1 MKKRHVVL
9 IIVMAFIGVAFTL
22 FLLMEILWPHTFKIS
37 SIYFYGCIS
46 CISFI
51 CMASMYY
58 DHTDKLKKL
67 LSKGKKELLF
77 EKVSHTDET
86 MEGIHSL
93 LEEFKLETKDPHVIS
108 SFKSTASKALIT
120 KYSLCKTLFNFCKDV
135 SNDEST
141 ARTTSDL
148 RDIFASTISA
158 NLVQENF
165 KRLFVQNIQ
174 EILELQ
180 DVERAKVL
188 FQWATEDLHIFNPP
202 KHFAEE
208 IGKLRTLSLKQ
219 V

>member
-1 MKKRHVVL
+1 MKSKSFVITL
-9 IIVMAFIGVAFTL
+9 AFIAITCTL
-22 FLLMEILWPHTFKIS
+22 FLFIEGLYPGTFTSEGYLLFCLVSIAVLILIPTIFVS
-37 SIYFYGCIS
+37 V
-46 CISFI
+46 
-51 CMASMYY
+51 
-58 DHTDKLKKL
+58 TDSLKDQ
-67 LSKGKKELLF
+67 LSKKKKELLF

-108 SFKSTASKALIT
+108 SFKIAASKALIT

-180 DVERAKVL
+180 DVERAKVF
-188 FQWATEDLHIFNPP
+188 FQWATEDLHVFNPP

>member
-1 MKKRHVVL
+1 MKKINLTVVL
-9 IIVMAFIGVAFTL
+9 SLLCMVFVGLLYVAQFEPHVFSIATVTGDWVVSMVLLLFIV
-22 FLLMEILWPHTFKIS
+22 IS
-37 SIYFYGCIS
+37 HLVQLSS
-46 CISFI
+46 
-51 CMASMYY
+51 
-58 DHTDKLKKL
+58 LKKEI
-67 LSKGKKELLF
+67 SKKKKELLF

-141 ARTTSDL
+141 SRTTSDL

-165 KRLFVQNIQ
+165 KRLFVGDIQ

-188 FQWATEDLHIFNPP
+188 FQWATEDLHVFNPP